1 MFVGAPGEF
10 LTSTA
15 AAEGPRGMQL
25 GWERVSELVR
35 LPVELVAHT
44 HTDSWALKLALAWIA
59 SPLVCFV
66 CFVLMRRLQKNQRL
80 APIVLAPAPGTATTA
95 DGSQA
100 DLRVAALNM
109 CLLPGGWSFSGRYLL
124 DGDDK
129 KEERIERLLAMME
142 DYDVLL
148 LNEMWGCW
156 WSSLHTRFFQRATE
170 RGFYVCY
177 SRVGASTPPL
187 AHACSMSLRG
197 ITVGP
202 RGPIATIDDAAGRT
216 RMTTPD

>member
-1 MFVGAPGEF
+1 M
-10 LTSTA
+10 
-15 AAEGPRGMQL
+15 
-25 GWERVSELVR
+25 
-35 LPVELVAHT
+35 
-44 HTDSWALKLALAWIA
+44 
-59 SPLVCFV
+59 
-66 CFVLMRRLQKNQRL
+66 
-80 APIVLAPAPGTATTA
+80 LAPAPGTATTA

-148 LNEMWGCW
+148 LNELWGCW

-202 RGPIATIDDAAGRT
+202 RGPIATIDEAAGRT